1 VKGSSNIF
9 VEYAPV
15 WGILALVVF
24 IFLYVTLPSIE
35 MNKHLNLVRAKRLEE
50 IELLRQAER
59 RLKHLKEALSEDPI
73 TIESYLRKS
82 FGSAKREGEVP
93 IDGQSR

>member
-1 VKGSSNIF
+1 M

-24 IFLYVTLPSIE
+24 VFLFATLPSIE

-50 IELLRQAER
+50 IEQLRAAER
-59 RLKHLKEALSEDPI
+59 RLKHLKQALSADPI
-73 TIESYLRKS
+73 TIESYLRKN

-93 IDGQSR
+93 VNGPSR